1 MVGWLVG
8 WKVEVSMFGNVE
20 NLKKHRTE
28 QLTYPDSDIGS
39 DIMLASAPPV
49 SVCVYKQLLICRI
62 ENKYT

>member
-8 WKVEVSMFGNVE
+8 WKVQVSRE
-20 NLKKHRTE
+20 SDHTIE

-39 DIMLASAPPV
+39 DIMLGSAPPV